1 MQAGE
6 NQGFWEGAR
15 KAQMSSQEK
24 QHQVKRLV
32 KPRTSS
38 VTSHYFVK

>member
-24 QHQVKRLV
+24 KHQVKRLV
-32 KPRTSS
+32 KSRTSS
-38 VTSHYFVK
+38 VTLHYSVK